1 VPDLAVSF
9 LKEFVSKPHEV
20 GAIAPSSPDLARE
33 VVGSVDWD
41 RVAVVAEYGAGL
53 GAITEEILK
62 RIEGRD
68 FFAIELN
75 EVYAD
80 RFSRMF
86 PQVPLYRDSVANV
99 ESIRDAHGADRIDCV
114 ISSLPWAIFSQE
126 LQDELL
132 DATLRAMTPDGQFVT
147 YAYLHGL
154 VLPTG
159 RRFRRKLKARFRIVE
174 RSRVVWRN
182 TPPAVVY
189 HCSR

>member
-1 VPDLAVSF
+1 VDQAVSF
-9 LKEFVSKPHEV
+9 LKEFVSRPHEV
-20 GAIAPSSPDLARE
+20 GAIAPSSPALARE
-33 VVGSVDWD
+33 VVGAVDWG
-41 RVAVVAEYGAGL
+41 RVSVVVEYGAGL

-62 RIEGRD
+62 KTDGRD

-75 EVYAD
+75 ESYAD

-86 PQVPLYRDSVANV
+86 PHVRLYRDSVANV
-99 ESIRDAHGADRIDCV
+99 ESISQSHGVDRIDCV

-126 LQDELL
+126 LQDDLL
-132 DATLRAMTPDGQFVT
+132 DATMRVMSPDGQFVT
-147 YAYLHGL
+147 FAYLHGL

-159 RRFRRKLKARFRIVE
+159 RRFRRKLAARFRTVE

-189 HCSR
+189 YCSR

>member
-1 VPDLAVSF
+1 MPEPAVSF

-20 GAIAPSSPDLARE
+20 GAIAPSSPSLARE
-33 VVGSVDWD
+33 VTGSVDWD

-62 RIEGRD
+62 KIDGRD

-86 PQVPLYRDSVANV
+86 PHVRLYRDSVANV
-99 ESIRDAHGADRIDCV
+99 ESICETHGVDRIDCV

-126 LQDELL
+126 SQDELL
-132 DATLRAMTPDGQFVT
+132 DAMLRVMSPNGQFVT
-147 YAYLHGL
+147 FAYLHGL

-159 RRFRRKLKARFRIVE
+159 RRFRRKLAARFRIVE

-182 TPPAVVY
+182 TPPAIVY
-189 HCSR
+189 HCVR